1 MIGIIPSV
9 NLVRNLGFD
18 ERSTHTKSNKKLYSI
33 KSHKI
38 NFPLKHNNEFLINKK
53 LLLNEYNKIYKTG
66 LIHDFKKFIHKIL

>member
-38 NFPLKHNNEFLINKK
+38 NFPLKHNNESLINKK